1 MSTDVEFEL
10 RFVDSADR
18 GGGTVS
24 VRGET
29 GPGRHA
35 HPCSDHAAD
44 LQARQVG
51 DPQRGRQRRADG
63 RLLRADRRHLQADP
77 HHSGRQLQ
85 AVGHQQVV
93 ALRAAQAAPLFAPPP
108 QHQGQLGVRVRA
120 VQRQAG
126 RPRQPQ
132 LRGQI
137 GTKKLPMPSD

>member
-1 MSTDVEFEL
+1 MIADAEFV
-10 RFVDSADR
+10 RGVVNSADR
-18 GGGTVS
+18 RGGVVS

-35 HPCSDHAAD
+35 HPGHDHAAD

-51 DPQRGRQRRADG
+51 DRQRGRQRFADG

-85 AVGHQQVV
+85 AIGHQQVV
-93 ALRAAQAAPLFAPPP
+93 ALAAQAAPLFAPPP
-108 QHQGQLGVRVRA
+108 QHQGQLGLRVRA
-120 VQRQAG
+120 VQRQAR

-132 LRGQI
+132 LRGQEI
-137 GTKKLPMPSD
+137 RNDQF